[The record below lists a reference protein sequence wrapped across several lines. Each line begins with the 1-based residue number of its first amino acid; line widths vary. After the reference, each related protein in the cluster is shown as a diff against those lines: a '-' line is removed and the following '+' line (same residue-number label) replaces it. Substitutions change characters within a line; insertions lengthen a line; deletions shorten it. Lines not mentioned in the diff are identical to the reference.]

1 MSVAPENGQL
11 ATHQRTEQPA
21 KLTCRC
27 HVCDALQ
34 LHARYVLLQKTPRVT
49 MPQEATQNSVWE
61 YRAIKK
67 GQGGAAPAAT
77 PAHTLAPEDEAEK
90 LTDRLAVQWVDSP
103 AAAARRGCAR

>member
-11 ATHQRTEQPA
+11 ATHQRNEELA

-34 LHARYVLLQKTPRVT
+34 LHTRYVLLQKTPRVT

-67 GQGGAAPAAT
+67 GQCGGRHLQP
-77 PAHTLAPEDEAEK
+77 
-90 LTDRLAVQWVDSP
+90 RLRTHWHRKTRPRS
-103 AAAARRGCAR
+103 